1 MVSLAGFGIRVILA
15 SQNDL
20 GRVFFGKILRMGVNP
35 LNARSRRSGH
45 LISGYFG
52 RFLIT
57 NSISL
62 LFTDFPFLLQ
72 SVLVVDMLL

>member
-1 MVSLAGFGIRVILA
+1 MLSLSGFANRVILA

-57 NSISL
+57 NSISFVL
-62 LFTDFPFLLQ
+62 VCSDFLLIHDL
-72 SVLVVDMLL
+72 SV